1 MVQKY
6 SSDTL
11 QNKKSI
17 ISISFF
23 PLQEKP
29 ALLVPWMV
37 YTIIFLIVNT
47 IIFIVEAV
55 ELFRANVASS
65 GAVNI
70 VAAILLACK

>member
-23 PLQEKP
+23 SLQGKPLQ
-29 ALLVPWMV
+29 LVPWMV
-37 YTIIFLIVNT
+37 CNIVFLIVNT
-47 IIFIVEAV
+47 ILYIVEALEYFSV
-55 ELFRANVASS
+55 HDASN
-65 GAVNI
+65 GALCI